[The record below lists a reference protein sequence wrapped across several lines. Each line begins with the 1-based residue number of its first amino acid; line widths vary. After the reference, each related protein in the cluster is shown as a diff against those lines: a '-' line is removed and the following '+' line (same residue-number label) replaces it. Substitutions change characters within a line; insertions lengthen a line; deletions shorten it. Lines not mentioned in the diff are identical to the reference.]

1 MKNIVSLVAE
11 RGEGR
16 GGGDSSSIGLKI
28 CRE

>member
-1 MKNIVSLVAE
+1 MKKIVSLVAE

-16 GGGDSSSIGLKI
+16 GGSDRSSIGLKL